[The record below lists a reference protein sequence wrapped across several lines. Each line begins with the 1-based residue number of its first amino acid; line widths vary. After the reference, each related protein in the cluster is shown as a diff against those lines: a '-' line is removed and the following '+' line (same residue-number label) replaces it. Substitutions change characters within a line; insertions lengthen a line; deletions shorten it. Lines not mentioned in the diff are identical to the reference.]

1 MKDKGAFYRL
11 KYYLDLNGIS
21 YTEIEPNK
29 TIECKDVTIMEGIYD
44 PDNLTISYYDDD
56 LYIEEKT
63 VVEIVDFLKE
73 IKTND

>member
-1 MKDKGAFYRL
+1 MKEKGAFYRL

-73 IKTND
+73 IKNK